1 MRQIFD
7 TLPVAAGVLM
17 LTLATGVAQSAPAQG
32 EWESHTRIRE
42 AARQHVLD
50 RAEEFSGRIKLTTSP
65 LDSRLRLARC
75 DQPLTTYDSPN
86 GLKPGRNVVGVRCEG
101 RKPWKLYVRVKVATI
116 GPVVVA
122 AHALARGQQIAATD
136 LRVEDR
142 DTSRLHRAFF
152 TDPQGLVGQ
161 RTRRQITAGKLLHPG
176 LVERRQL
183 IRRGGLVKIMVRH
196 GGLRVSMKGK
206 ALENGS
212 LGEQVRVRNTASGRD
227 ITGEVVA
234 AGVIEV
240 GQ

>member
-7 TLPVAAGVLM
+7 RRLMAAGMLL
-17 LTLATGVAQSAPAQG
+17 LTLAAGAAQSAPAQG

-50 RAEEFSGRIKLTTSP
+50 RAGEFSGRIEVTASP

-86 GLKPGRNVVGVRCEG
+86 GLKPGRNVVGVRCAG
-101 RKPWKLYVRVKVATI
+101 GKPWKLYVRVKVATI

-122 AHALARGQQIAATD
+122 TRPLARGQQISRAD

-142 DTSRLHRAFF
+142 DTSRMHRAYFS
-152 TDPQGLVGQ
+152 DPQGLIGQ
-161 RTRRQITAGKLLHPG
+161 RTRRQIAAGKLLHPG

-183 IRRGGLVKIMVRH
+183 IRRGGLVKIVARQ
-196 GGLRVSMKGK
+196 GGLQVSMKGK
-206 ALENGS
+206 ALENGA

-240 GQ
+240 SR